1 MKKLTAVLL
10 CAAML
15 FTAASC
21 DLSTDETTK
30 KTRDTE
36 QVETEDDKKHEGE
49 ETENETE
56 TTSQEQ
62 IGEES
67 EMTQAAVTGDRVV
80 FSTTDRNGKSYDDSI
95 FADYDLVMINFW
107 EPWCGPCVGE
117 IGDIE
122 KLYET
127 YKDKGL
133 LVIGVYSETTMED
146 DVDSILSSNN
156 VNYPILRYTS
166 DFDKYQ
172 SGYVPTTIFVDKNG
186 NIIDTGVSYQGI
198 DSTLIVGSKTYG
210 EWEALV
216 TRYLST

>member
-1 MKKLTAVLL
+1 MKKITAVLL

-21 DLSTDETTK
+21 DLSTDETAK

-36 QVETEDDKKHEGE
+36 QVETEDGKKNEGGDTDDE
-49 ETENETE
+49 SEV
-56 TTSQEQ
+56 TSQDGTRED
-62 IGEES
+62 S
-67 EMTQAAVTGDRVV
+67 RTTTAPVTGDIVV
-80 FSTTDRNGKSYDDSI
+80 FSTADRNGKTYDNSV
-95 FADYDLVMINFW
+95 FADYELTMINFW

-172 SGYVPTTIFVDKNG
+172 SGYVPTTIFVDRNG